1 MADETYP
8 WLPSATVMAW
18 LKVSVG
24 SPGATIVETCRQA
37 AADWIEDQRPDLRDV
52 AGVFQATPR
61 IVQAGVLAAARL
73 HERAGS
79 AAGLVSFGEFGA
91 ASILRTDPDI
101 TRMLGRPRPVTG

>member
-1 MADETYP
+1 VADETYP

-18 LKVSVG
+18 LKVAAG
-24 SPGATIVETCRQA
+24 TPGATIVETCRQA
-37 AADWIEDQRPDLRDV
+37 AADWIEDQRPDLH
-52 AGVFQATPR
+52 GVDAFEATPR

-91 ASILRTDPDI
+91 ASILRSDPDI